1 MASEQKPIGSGVN
14 AYSTAEEVIAGIDLT
29 GRMAVVTGGYDGL
42 GLETARVLRLAGAQ
56 VIVPARNLAKAKAN
70 LAHVPG
76 VEIWEMDLLD
86 PASIDAFAGRFLKLG
101 RPLDVLVNSAGIM
114 GLPQLT
120 LDNRGYEFH
129 FATNHLG
136 HFQLTHALLPALRE
150 AGKARVVSVSAW
162 AHRHSP
168 IHFDDLFF
176 QNHAYVPILGYAQ
189 SKTANIL
196 FAVELDRREKANGIR
211 AYSLHPGSI
220 ITNLGQNW
228 SQEQLRAFGVIDAQ
242 GNPIIDPSRAM
253 KTIPQGAA
261 TQVWCATNPRLADI
275 GGVYC
280 ENVDVAGI
288 VPPEERTN
296 FGPDDSTRKVGV
308 MPHAI
313 DPVAAGR
320 LWEVSDKLIARRI

>member
-1 MASEQKPIGSGVN
+1 MASEQKPIGSGFN
-14 AYSTAEEVIAGIDLT
+14 AYSTAEEVIAGIDFT
-29 GRMAVVTGGYDGL
+29 GRTAVVTGGCDGL
-42 GLETARVLRLAGAQ
+42 GLETARVLSLAGAQ

-76 VEIWEMDLLD
+76 AEIWEMDLLD
-86 PASIDAFAGRFLKLG
+86 PASIDAFADRFLKLG

-114 GLPQLT
+114 GLPELT
-120 LDNRGYEFH
+120 LDGRGYELH

-136 HFQLTHALLPALRE
+136 HFQLTHGLLPALRQ

-176 QNHAYVPILGYAQ
+176 QHRAYVPILGYAH

-196 FAVELDRREKANGIR
+196 FAAELDRREKANGIR

-220 ITNLGQNW
+220 KTNLGRNW
-228 SQEQLRAFGVIDAQ
+228 SQSQLSAFGVIDAQ
-242 GNPIIDPSRAM
+242 GNRIIDPSRAM

-288 VPPEERTN
+288 VPPDERTN
-296 FGPDDSTRKVGV
+296 FAGDDSTRKLGV

-320 LWEVSDKLIARRI
+320 LWEVSNGLIARRI